1 MLKTIFLTAIYLISL
16 TSMGFDQNYTEY
28 QELLQ
33 NKVKKVGHQ
42 TLVNYKEIKKNPQ
55 RLERII
61 KNLSA
66 VTPKEY
72 ESWEKL
78 EQLAFLI
85 NSYNVFTIKLII
97 DHYPKKSIKDIG
109 GLFSNPWKKKFFRLL
124 GKKNFLDNIEH
135 NIIRK
140 NFLEPRIHFAV
151 NCASIGCPTLHTHPF
166 VAHKIKEQF
175 SDVTKNF
182 LEDKS
187 KNYYDSSTDTLY
199 LSKIFKWYGD
209 DFQKMKGISYKEFL
223 KPYYKG
229 FNPSSSNTDWLD
241 YDWGLNTLP

>member
-33 NKVKKVGHQ
+33 NKVKKIGHQ

-97 DHYPKKSIKDIG
+97 DHYPKK
-109 GLFSNPWKKKFFRLL
+109 
-124 GKKNFLDNIEH
+124 
-135 NIIRK
+135 
-140 NFLEPRIHFAV
+140 
-151 NCASIGCPTLHTHPF
+151 
-166 VAHKIKEQF
+166 
-175 SDVTKNF
+175 
-182 LEDKS
+182 
-187 KNYYDSSTDTLY
+187 
-199 LSKIFKWYGD
+199 
-209 DFQKMKGISYKEFL
+209 
-223 KPYYKG
+223 
-229 FNPSSSNTDWLD
+229 
-241 YDWGLNTLP
+241 